1 MPKSFSEEEIKVIQT
16 CIIKKNFNLAA
27 FHILNK
33 SMLDT
38 IAEEEKQDH
47 IERLAFLL
55 EDTSPHWPDLK
66 ADIVRIIAEKFL
78 EDEQ

>member
-27 FHILNK
+27 YYILNK
-33 SMLDT
+33 SMLENVQ
-38 IAEEEKQDH
+38 EEEKQEH

-66 ADIVRIIAEKFL
+66 ADIIRIIAEKFL
-78 EDEQ
+78 GEE